1 MSVDVSPRLGA
12 ATPGDD
18 GRFGSGGRGRAAD
31 DDGRFA
37 ECLDRLEGAVSD
49 LVQAGVSGVSGKALV
64 DGAAALAKVISRLG
78 AVRGNMLVAI
88 EEEESWRVSGVR
100 TFAQWNEKS
109 SGQSPAAAMKE
120 IKRAQALGTDLQH
133 LSAALKNGEVF
144 AEHVD
149 IVRRVFSTPVLKGK
163 LNEGVEGEFVAWAR
177 ECAPRQFERRVKARA
192 FQEDP
197 ASGVENEKAEARKE
211 NVAFAKAGSGVRV
224 TGWLS
229 DESSTLLDTALSA
242 VMGRKSA
249 DDSRT
254 LPQRR
259 AGALVELVSAKL
271 EAGSAGTGSGVQTHL
286 SVHVPLATLVGVE
299 KSLGFPVVADDAEG
313 ATAREAAAR
322 KGATLKAAAR
332 KAQSGSPVG
341 NLGDVGPCGSA
352 GRGRE
357 RSKAGLSGE
366 RRKSGS
372 GCGRVGVPSRRAC
385 RETGSGQGRFGQ
397 CLDAVAER
405 EKDVGKVL
413 GRIPALL
420 NVDAFSGLEP
430 AVLDDGSPLSA
441 SQLARLL
448 CDSTLSRVIL
458 TASGEVLDV
467 GRNKRLFT
475 SAQRRAVIA
484 RDRTCRYPGCND
496 TIAHGQ
502 IHHALP
508 WQAAGRTTLA
518 NAVLLCWHHH
528 AMVHREAI
536 AISHHDGGF
545 VFTSPDGT
553 AIGIRRHGT

>member
-1 MSVDVSPRLGA
+1 MSVDASRRLGA
-12 ATPGDD
+12 ATPGD
-18 GRFGSGGRGRAAD
+18 GQSGLDGRGRPRNFA

-37 ECLDRLEGAVSD
+37 DCIDRLEEAVSE
-49 LVQAGVSGVSGKALV
+49 LARAGVSGVSGRVLV
-64 DGAAALAKVISRLG
+64 DGAAVLAKAISRLG

-88 EEEESWRVSGVR
+88 GEQESWRVSGVR
-100 TFAQWNEKS
+100 TFAQWNEKA
-109 SGQSPAAAMKE
+109 SGQSPSAAMKE
-120 IKRAQALGTDLQH
+120 IKRAQALGADLQH
-133 LSAALKNGEVF
+133 MSAALKDGELF

-149 IVRRVFSTPVLKGK
+149 IVRRIFSTPMLKGK
-163 LNEGVEGEFVAWAR
+163 LSAVLEGEFVAWAR

-197 ASGVENEKAEARKE
+197 AFGVENEKAEARKE

-229 DESSTLLDTALSA
+229 DESSTLVDAALSA
-242 VMGRKSA
+242 AMGRKGA

-254 LPQRR
+254 LPERR
-259 AGALVELVSAKL
+259 AEALVELIGAKPEGESSAI
-271 EAGSAGTGSGVQTHL
+271 GTRVRTHL

-299 KSLGFPVVADDAEG
+299 ESLGCPVVADDAEKAVG
-313 ATAREAAAR
+313 RESR
-322 KGATLKAAAR
+322 
-332 KAQSGSPVG
+332 SGSLTG
-341 NLGDVGPCGSA
+341 A
-352 GRGRE
+352 GRVGEPSGGVRRMRE
-357 RSKAGLSGE
+357 HSEAGLGGE
-366 RRKSGS
+366 RDDIGS
-372 GCGRVGVPSRRAC
+372 GCGRVENPTRCPCPERG
-385 RETGSGQGRFGQ
+385 GGQGRLGR
-397 CLDAVAER
+397 CLDVVAGQKR
-405 EKDVGKVL
+405 DIGKVL
-413 GRIPALL
+413 GWIPALS

-430 AVLDDGSPLSA
+430 ATLDDGSPLSA

-448 CDSTLSRVIL
+448 CDSTLSRVVL
-458 TASGEVLDV
+458 SASGEVLDV

-475 SAQRRAVIA
+475 PGQRRAVIA

-508 WQAAGRTTLA
+508 WQAGGRTTLA

-545 VFTSPDGT
+545 VFASPDGT
-553 AIGIRRHGT
+553 VIGVRRHGM